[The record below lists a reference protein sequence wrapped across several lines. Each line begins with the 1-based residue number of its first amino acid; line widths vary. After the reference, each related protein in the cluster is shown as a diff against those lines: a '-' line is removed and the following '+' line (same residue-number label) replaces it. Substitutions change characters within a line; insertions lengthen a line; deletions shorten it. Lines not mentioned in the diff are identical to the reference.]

1 MKMSLSVLCLCLS
14 SLCVSAC
21 ASDGL
26 ALQAVTRNEKVWQ
39 EDRRPDLDPE
49 LVKAREAEFAAQK
62 RYFGGK

>member
-1 MKMSLSVLCLCLS
+1 MKTSLSVLCLCLS
-14 SLCVSAC
+14 LCVSAC
-21 ASDGL
+21 ASDAL

-39 EDRRPDLDPE
+39 EDRRADLDPE